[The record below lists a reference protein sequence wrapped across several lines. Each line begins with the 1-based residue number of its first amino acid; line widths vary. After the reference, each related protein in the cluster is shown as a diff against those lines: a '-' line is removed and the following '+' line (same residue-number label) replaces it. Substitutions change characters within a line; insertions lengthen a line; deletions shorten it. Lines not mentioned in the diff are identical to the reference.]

1 MHHRQT
7 LCNNNRSKVGEASTH
22 GLARPRA
29 CPHFRRRQIRLFH
42 PLFQQI
48 PSFRQQQSLIL
59 PTLFYD
65 IYDRIAG
72 DTALKKAQVFLFY
85 NVVSQYDSIFENTDL
100 LFPQIQKVKFEKCE
114 MI

>member
-1 MHHRQT
+1 M
-7 LCNNNRSKVGEASTH
+7 
-22 GLARPRA
+22 
-29 CPHFRRRQIRLFH
+29 I
-42 PLFQQI
+42 
-48 PSFRQQQSLIL
+48 
-59 PTLFYD
+59 Y
-65 IYDRIAG
+65 YDRIAG